1 MSSQPEI
8 GQIPSAITHAPGAPV
23 IRNVNWG
30 GLRTLYVKEVR
41 RFFKVQ
47 LQTVWAPAVT
57 TLLYLII
64 FTLAFSGRGRGEV
77 MGVSFAEFIAPGLI
91 VMGMLNNAFQ
101 NASFS
106 LLVGKI
112 QGTIVD
118 YLQPPLST
126 GELLVGLVGG
136 AVTRAYCVGAAVWL
150 AMLAWPGIHVIP
162 HHLWAVLWFGTL
174 GAIFLA
180 FIGVLTSVWAE
191 KFDHAAAVT
200 NFVIAPLTLLSGTF
214 YSVESLAPSFRLA
227 SHLNPFFYIISGFRY
242 GFLGVADSPIVLGS
256 VVVVAIDV
264 VLGFVCY
271 TALSKGW
278 KLKS

>member
-23 IRNVNWG
+23 IRRVNWG

-91 VMGMLNNAFQ
+91 VMGMLNNSFQ

-162 HHLWAVLWFGTL
+162 HHLWAVVWFGTL

-214 YSVESLAPSFRLA
+214 YSVESLAPSFRLV
-227 SHLNPFFYIISGFRY
+227 SHLNPFFYIISGFRF
-242 GFLGVADSPIVLGS
+242 GFLGVADSPIALGS
-256 VVVVAIDV
+256 LVVVAVDV
-264 VLGFVCY
+264 VLGCLCY
-271 TALSKGW
+271 TALRKGW